1 MNEKLKGVF
10 APITTPFTSE
20 GEVDYAALE
29 HNMAFYASSGIQGY
43 LALGSNG
50 ENKSLTN
57 DEKLK
62 VLKTIIDNKGKDQ
75 SVMAGC
81 IFESTYETIEYAKKF
96 EMLGTDFLTLL
107 PPSYF
112 KKQMTDPVLIKY
124 FNDVANA
131 VHTPCLLYNAPQFCG
146 GTTLSVKLVQE
157 CAKNPNIVG
166 LKDSSTGNIEGF
178 LFGARDIISVMAG
191 SANFFMSTVIMGGS
205 GGVVSLANIFPGIV
219 NDLYKLI
226 CEEKYKEAFALNER
240 VLQLNKGVSG
250 AGGVA
255 AVKYAMD
262 LAGLKGGDP
271 RLPLL
276 PLPEENRVKI
286 KTLLEKE
293 KMI

>member
-20 GEVDYAALE
+20 GGVDYAALKQ
-29 HNMAFYASSGIQGY
+29 NMEFYANSGIKGY

-50 ENKSLTN
+50 ENKNLTN
-57 DEKLK
+57 DEKEK
-62 VLKTIIDNKGKDQ
+62 VLKTIIENKGKDQ
-75 SVMAGC
+75 AVMAGC
-81 IFESTYETIEYAKKF
+81 IFESTYETIEFAKKF
-96 EMLGTDFLTLL
+96 EALGADFLTLL

-157 CAKNPNIVG
+157 CAKNPKIVG
-166 LKDSSTGNIEGF
+166 IKDSSTGSIEGF
-178 LFGARDIISVMAG
+178 LFGARDIMNVMAG
-191 SANFFMSTVIMGGS
+191 SANFFMMTVIMGGT

-219 NDLYKLI
+219 NELYELVI
-226 CEEKYKEAFALNER
+226 EQKYKEAFALNEK

-276 PLPEENRVKI
+276 PLTEENKTKI
-286 KTLLEKE
+286 KALLEKE
-293 KMI
+293 GMI

>member
-1 MNEKLKGVF
+1 MDKKLMGVF
-10 APITTPFTSE
+10 APITTPFTKD
-20 GEVDYAALE
+20 GKVDYAALE
-29 HNMAFYASSGIQGY
+29 KNMEFYAKSGIQGY

-57 DEKLK
+57 DEKENVLK
-62 VLKTIIDNKGKDQ
+62 VIIDNKGKDQ

-81 IFESTYETIEYAKKF
+81 IFESTYETIIYAKKF
-96 EMLGTDFLTLL
+96 EKLGADFLTLL

-112 KKQMTDPVLIKY
+112 KKQMTDAVLIKY

-131 VHTPCLLYNAPQFCG
+131 VDTPCLLYNAPQFCG

-157 CAKNPNIVG
+157 CAKNPKIVG
-166 LKDSSTGNIEGF
+166 LKDSSTGNIESF
-178 LFGARDIISVMAG
+178 LFGARDVMNVMAG

-219 NDLYKLI
+219 NDLYQLI
-226 CEEKYKEAFALNER
+226 LAKKYEEAFVLNEK
-240 VLQLNKGVSG
+240 VLRLNKGVSG

-262 LAGLKGGDP
+262 LAGLNGGDP

-276 PLPEENRVKI
+276 PLPEENKEKI
-286 KTLLEKE
+286 CTLLKNEN
-293 KMI
+293 MI

>member
-1 MNEKLKGVF
+1 MNNKLMGVF
-10 APITTPFTSE
+10 APITTPFKKD

-29 HNMAFYASSGIQGY
+29 KNMEFYAKSGIQGY

-57 DEKLK
+57 DEKEK
-62 VLKTIIDNKGKDQ
+62 VLKVIIDNKGKDQ

-81 IFESTYETIEYAKKF
+81 IFESTYETIMYAKKF
-96 EMLGTDFLTLL
+96 EKLGADFLTLL

-112 KKQMTDPVLIKY
+112 KKQMTDAVLIKY

-131 VHTPCLLYNAPQFCG
+131 VDTPCLLYNAPQFCG

-157 CAKNPNIVG
+157 CAKNPKIVG
-166 LKDSSTGNIEGF
+166 LKDSSTGNIESF
-178 LFGARDIISVMAG
+178 LFGARDIMNVMAG

-205 GGVVSLANIFPGIV
+205 GGVVSLANIFPVIV
-219 NDLYKLI
+219 NDLYQLI
-226 CEEKYKEAFALNER
+226 LAKKYEEAFALNEK
-240 VLQLNKGVSG
+240 VLRLNKGVSG

-262 LAGLKGGDP
+262 LAGLCGGDP

-276 PLPEENRVKI
+276 PLPEENKEKI
-286 KTLLEKE
+286 NTLLKNEN
-293 KMI
+293 MI

>member
-1 MNEKLKGVF
+1 MDKKLMGVF
-10 APITTPFTSE
+10 APITTPFKKD
-20 GEVDYAALE
+20 GQVDYAGLE
-29 HNMAFYASSGIQGY
+29 KNMDFYAKSGIKGY

-50 ENKSLTN
+50 ENKSLTSE
-57 DEKLK
+57 EKEK

-81 IFESTYETIEYAKKF
+81 IFESTFETITYAKKF
-96 EMLGTDFLTLL
+96 EKLGADFLTLL

-124 FNDVANA
+124 FNDVADA
-131 VHTPCLLYNAPQFCG
+131 VNTPCLLYNAPQFCG

-157 CAKNPNIVG
+157 CAKNPKIVG
-166 LKDSSTGNIEGF
+166 LKDSSTGNIESF
-178 LFGARDIISVMAG
+178 LFGARDIMNVMAG

-205 GGVVSLANIFPGIV
+205 GGVVSLANAFPVII

-226 CEEKYKEAFALNER
+226 LAKKYEEAFALNEKILR
-240 VLQLNKGVSG
+240 LNKGVSG

-262 LAGLKGGDP
+262 LAGLNGGDP

-276 PLPEENRVKI
+276 PLPEENRMTI
-286 KTLLEKE
+286 RTLLEKE

>member
-1 MNEKLKGVF
+1 M
-10 APITTPFTSE
+10 
-20 GEVDYAALE
+20 DYAALQ

-57 DEKLK
+57 DEKLN

-96 EMLGTDFLTLL
+96 EELGTDFLTLL

-131 VHTPCLLYNAPQFCG
+131 VDTPCLLYNAPQFCG

-157 CAKNPNIVG
+157 CAKNPKIVG

-178 LFGARDIISVMAG
+178 LFGARDSLSVMAG
-191 SANFFMSTVIMGGS
+191 SANFFMMTVLMGGS

-255 AVKYAMD
+255 AVKYAID

-286 KTLLEKE
+286 RTLLEKE
-293 KMI
+293 EMI

>member
-1 MNEKLKGVF
+1 MEKKLMGVF
-10 APITTPFTSE
+10 APITTPFTKD
-20 GEVDYAALE
+20 GEVDFAGLE
-29 HNMAFYASSGIQGY
+29 KNMAFYAKSGIQGY

-57 DEKLK
+57 DEKEK

-81 IFESTYETIEYAKKF
+81 IFESTYETIVYAKKF
-96 EMLGTDFLTLL
+96 EKLGADFLTLL

-112 KKQMTDPVLIKY
+112 KKQMTDSVLIKY

-131 VHTPCLLYNAPQFCG
+131 VNTPCLLYNAPQFCG
-146 GTTLSVKLVQE
+146 DTTLSVKLVQE
-157 CAKNPNIVG
+157 CAKNPGIVG
-166 LKDSSTGNIEGF
+166 LKDSSTGNIDSF
-178 LFGARDIISVMAG
+178 LFGARDIMNVMAG

-219 NDLYKLI
+219 NEVYKLI
-226 CEEKYKEAFALNER
+226 LNKKYEEAFALNEK
-240 VLQLNKGVSG
+240 VLILNKGVSG

-262 LAGLKGGDP
+262 LAGLNGGDP

-276 PLPEENRVKI
+276 PLSEENRVKVQ
-286 KTLLEKE
+286 TLLEKE